1 MLQITLKL
9 TGDQEEL
16 QRLQALGKSLTDFTP
31 LMQRIGQALTFY
43 YSHQV
48 FDSQGSVYG
57 EAWAPLS
64 VVSLY
69 MRGATHTQ
77 LTGSQASFVQF
88 LHNKRGQEGTLRNL
102 GVGASMRTPLVTG
115 HPDGM
120 QFSFYANATSNSVT
134 IGNTKPYFK
143 YHQSTAPRKHLPRR
157 QMLGINEDV
166 ISIVRQLAQAE
177 LGAKVGI
184 AKS

>member
-1 MLQITLKL
+1 MQSI
-9 TGDQEEL
+9 GH
-16 QRLQALGKSLTDFTP
+16 ALTD
-31 LMQRIGQALTFY
+31 Y

-48 FDSQGSVYG
+48 FSSQGAVYG

-77 LTGSQASFVQF
+77 LTGRQAAFVAF

-102 GVGASMRTPLVTG
+102 GAGISMRAPLTTG

-120 QFSFYANATSNSVT
+120 QFSFVAQATANSVVVS
-134 IGNTKPYFK
+134 NTKPYFK
-143 YHQSTAPRKHLPRR
+143 YHQSTAPRRR
-157 QMLGINEDV
+157 
-166 ISIVRQLAQAE
+166 
-177 LGAKVGI
+177 
-184 AKS
+184 